1 MFPMTLKNASAVAIA
16 LMGAVAMAQSSTQLP
31 EVKVAAEKPIVTQ
44 ERTLTGQRVD
54 VVQLSRVVGYADINI
69 ATASGAAV
77 LRQRVSDSAKG
88 VCEEIARLYPLPP
101 SGKELCV
108 EKAMKAAT
116 PQVQA
121 AIDAAEKGTRSAQA
135 SK

>member
-1 MFPMTLKNASAVAIA
+1 MFHLTLKSASGVAIA
-16 LMGAVAMAQSSTQLP
+16 VIGAVAMAQSSTQLP
-31 EVKVAAEKPIVTQ
+31 EVKVAAEKPVVTQ
-44 ERTLTGQRVD
+44 ERTATGQRVD

-77 LRQRVSDSAKG
+77 LRQRVSDSAKT

-101 SGKELCV
+101 SGKELCF

-116 PQVQA
+116 PQLQA
-121 AIDAAEKGTRSAQA
+121 AIDTAEKGIRSAQA
-135 SK
+135 PK

>member
-1 MFPMTLKNASAVAIA
+1 MFRLMLKSAMAVMATAAIA
-16 LMGAVAMAQSSTQLP
+16 QSTAQLP
-31 EVKVAAEKPIVTQ
+31 EVKVMADKPVVTQ

-77 LRQRVSDSAKG
+77 LRQRVSDSAKT
-88 VCEEIARLYPLPP
+88 VCEQIAKLYPLPP
-101 SGKELCV
+101 SGKELCI
-108 EKAMKAAT
+108 EKAMKTAN

-121 AIDAAEKGTRSAQA
+121 AIDAAEKGYRSAQA